1 MGARLAEA
9 CREQFPA
16 LESDVAQVQRESG
29 LLAYLLTTLI
39 DMAPI
44 GYRDTG
50 SKIELRNTQ
59 VGGRVD
65 VVQLPAHQDDD
76 DERLALVPRPTPVE
90 VEEGIESNLEKG
102 LLTEDQGL
110 R

>member
-1 MGARLAEA
+1 MGPRLAEA

-16 LESDVAQVQRESG
+16 LEGDVAQVQKESG
-29 LLAYLLTTLI
+29 LLAYLLATLI

-44 GYRDTG
+44 GYRDVG
-50 SKIELRNTQ
+50 GKAELRKALEH
-59 VGGRVD
+59 GRTD

-76 DERLALVPRPTPVE
+76 DERLALVPRQTS

-102 LLTEDQGL
+102 LLTEEQGL